1 MTPKLLKVLLT
12 LPAVALTVCSGGSE
26 PPVTVQAADG
36 HTQEREAMVRDQ
48 IRARG
53 VRSEKVL
60 DALRKVQ
67 RHLFVPDEMV
77 GAAYS
82 DRPLPIGHGQTIS
95 QPYIVGFMTDLLDV
109 EPDHRVLEIGTGS
122 GYQAAILAE
131 LAGEVF
137 SIEIVEPLGNR
148 ARETLVGLGYEHV
161 QLRIGNGYLGW
172 PEAAPFD
179 RVIVTAAPEEMPQAL
194 VDQLKPGGRLLAPVG
209 PVYGAQEIIR
219 LDKDISGK
227 VRRRAVLPVRFV
239 PMVRNP
245 NESAAPRP

>member
-1 MTPKLLKVLLT
+1 MTLKLLKVLLT
-12 LPAVALTVCSGGSE
+12 LAAVALTVCSGGSE

-36 HTQEREAMVRDQ
+36 HKQEREAMVRDQ

-109 EPDHRVLEIGTGS
+109 ESDHSVLEIGTGS
-122 GYQAAILAE
+122 GYQAAVLAE

-137 SIEIVEPLGNR
+137 SIEIVEPLGDR
-148 ARETLVGLGYEHV
+148 ARATLAALGYEHV
-161 QLRIGNGYLGW
+161 HLRIGNGYLGW

-179 RVIVTAAPEEMPQAL
+179 RIIVTAAPEEMPQAL

-209 PVYGAQEIIR
+209 PVYGRQEIIR

-227 VRRRAVLPVRFV
+227 LRRRAVLPVRFV
-239 PMVRNP
+239 PMVRKP
-245 NESAAPRP
+245 NESGAPRP